1 MTTTNNDNRQKD
13 PELREVLESI
23 RQLKPASTT
32 DVTDAVMQ
40 RIASMPQTVKLQ
52 PTRRPTM
59 RFVSSLAAACF
70 AGIAVVTFVISHK
83 QGAQAANIS
92 PEMPTRLYDI
102 YQYCNN
108 YADEESIE
116 NAAFYENPMSDFF

>member
-1 MTTTNNDNRQKD
+1 MTTANNDNRQKD

-70 AGIAVVTFVISHK
+70 ASIAVVTFVISHK

-116 NAAFYENPMSDFF
+116 NAAFYENPMTDFF